1 MKKTIVFDKIA
12 RQALMRGIDTLADA
26 VSSTLGPRGRN
37 VIVKHSYDVPFSTHD
52 GVTVAKEVFVND
64 PTEQAG
70 VELVREAA
78 TKTNELAGDGTTTA
92 TILARSIIKA
102 GLELIDSGVNPQVL
116 KQDIETATVKVLHK
130 LKAMASPVK
139 TKEEILQIATISA
152 SSKEL
157 GKTVADAVELAGEDG
172 VIRLNE
178 VPTTEIRVEKLN
190 GMEVE
195 SGWMSPYFITDDKNN
210 AVVANPYILITDE
223 KVDAASLIKIL
234 DLLPTKDLVVIADDL
249 TPEALA
255 ILVANKLD
263 IKSGYHFLSLRAPAY
278 GTLRTDLLQD
288 ICAITGATLISSQSG
303 RTLDSVDLMDLGHAG
318 RVESTQTS
326 TFIIDGG
333 GMETIVNERKEQLKS
348 RVSESKEEFEK
359 DFLLKRIAKL
369 SNGVV
374 VINVGAKT
382 ILEMRE
388 KKYRIEDAVNA
399 TKAAKEE
406 GIVAG
411 GETALIRAAIW
422 SENEGA
428 KILHDSLY
436 EPHKKLLENAGID
449 SNYKIKEGDN
459 LGIDVTDGKVKDLL
473 EAGIVDPVKVT
484 LSALQNASSIAC
496 EVLISQVVIVD
507 VPDEK

>member
-1 MKKTIVFDKIA
+1 MKKTILFDKEA

-64 PTEQAG
+64 PVEQAG

-92 TILARSIIKA
+92 TVLARAIIKA
-102 GLELIDSGVNPQVL
+102 GLAEIDKGTNPQVL
-116 KQDIETATVKVLHK
+116 KQEIERDTLKVLNK
-130 LKAMASPVK
+130 LKEMAKPVK

-152 SSKEL
+152 SSEEL
-157 GKTVADAVELAGEDG
+157 GKIVADAVELAGEDG

-178 VPTTEIRVEKLN
+178 VPTTDIRVEKLN
-190 GMEVE
+190 GLEVE
-195 SGWMSPYFITDDKNN
+195 NGWMSPYFITDDKNN
-210 AVVANPYILITDE
+210 AVVAKPYILVTDE
-223 KVDAASLIKIL
+223 KLDAASLIKIL

-263 IKSGYHFLSLRAPAY
+263 AKSGYHFLSLRAPAY

-288 ICAITGATLISSQSG
+288 LCAVTGATLISSQAG
-303 RTLDSVDLMDLGHAG
+303 RTLDSVELMDLGHAE

-333 GMETIVNERKEQLKS
+333 GVKTMVDLRKEQLKA
-348 RVSESKEEFEK
+348 RLKESKEEFEK
-359 DFLLKRIAKL
+359 DLLTKRIAKL

-374 VINVGAKT
+374 IINVGAKT

-399 TKAAKEE
+399 TKAAREE

-411 GETALIRAAIW
+411 GETALIEAA
-422 SENEGA
+422 NV
-428 KILHDSLY
+428 LPVNNLLFNCLY
-436 EPHKKLLENAGID
+436 QPFHKLIENAGLTGYEMQ
-449 SNYKIKEGDN
+449 SEGM
-459 LGIDVTDGKVKDLL
+459 GMDVTDGQFKNLL

-484 LSALQNASSIAC
+484 RQALQNASSIAC

-507 VPDEK
+507 EVEK

>member
-1 MKKTIVFDKIA
+1 MKKIIKFDKEA
-12 RQALMRGIDTLADA
+12 REALMRGIDTLADA

-64 PTEQAG
+64 PVEQAG

-92 TILARSIIKA
+92 TVLARAIIKA
-102 GLELIDSGVNPQVL
+102 GLERIDKGINPQVI
-116 KQDIETATVKVLHK
+116 KQEIEKDTLKVLHK
-130 LKAMASPVK
+130 LKEMAKPVK

-157 GKTVADAVELAGEDG
+157 GQIVADAVELSGDDG

-190 GMEVE
+190 GLEIE

-210 AVVANPYILITDE
+210 AVVAKPYILVTDE
-223 KVDAASLIKIL
+223 KLDAASLIKIL

-263 IKSGYHFLSLRAPAY
+263 TKSGYHFLSLRAPAY

-288 ICAITGATLISSQSG
+288 VCAITGATLISSQSG
-303 RTLDSVDLMDLGHAG
+303 RTLDSVELMDLGRAE

-333 GMETIVNERKEQLKS
+333 GMKTMVDLRKEQLRS
-348 RVSESKEEFEK
+348 RLKASKEEFEK
-359 DFLLKRIAKL
+359 DLLAKRIAKL

-374 VINVGAKT
+374 IINVGAKT

-399 TKAAKEE
+399 TKSAKEE

-411 GETALIRAAIW
+411 GETALV
-422 SENEGA
+422 EGA
-428 KILHDSLY
+428 TVLNAGLLKGCLL
-436 EPHKKLLENAGID
+436 EPHLKLLENAGLQPT
-449 SNYKIKEGDN
+449 SLTYP
-459 LGIDVTDGKVKDLL
+459 LGIDVTDGHVKNLL
-473 EAGIVDPVKVT
+473 EAGIVDPAKVT
-484 LSALQNASSIAC
+484 ISALQNASSIAC

-507 VPDEK
+507 VPEK